1 MEPQPVLL
9 LVGSDALR
17 ERLAA
22 CGPSCRIVH
31 VPRALDAVWR
41 AGRERYQ
48 TIVLQAGPVEPRRVV
63 PVLRRLQPEARL
75 ILVCPTTL
83 EPVARDT
90 LLLGADDYLL
100 DPPDA
105 RSIREVIFRLPAR
118 KAKAADAPAFQAP
131 TRDELAALADV
142 LRQIDDGPEATL
154 ARLAELVRETFG
166 AAYVEIELDGHRAA
180 AGAPA
185 EIVLS
190 EPIVRSD
197 EAVGALR
204 LALRED
210 GQPYSSG
217 ALERLRDYARLIE
230 ITMRQTLEQQ
240 RWRELAWTDDLSGL
254 RNRRYFE
261 KRLAELIEHCARK
274 RSRLTVLLFDI
285 DNFKTY
291 NDRYGHETGDEL
303 IREVARLL
311 RQCTRS
317 SDVVARFG
325 GDEFAVIF
333 WDADGPRVPGSH
345 HPTEPVEL
353 TERFRR
359 TIETHDFK
367 CLGAQAPGP
376 VTISGGLASYPWNGT
391 SVAEL
396 IRAADQA
403 LLEAKRTGKNRIRLA
418 GGPLE
423 AEHPAP
429 DEAR

>member
-9 LVGSDALR
+9 LVGSDTLR

-22 CGPSCRIVH
+22 CEPSCRVVQ

-48 TIVLQAGPVEPRRVV
+48 IIVLEAGSVEPRRVV
-63 PVLRRLQPEARL
+63 PVLRRLQPDARL

-83 EPVARDT
+83 EPLARDT
-90 LLLGADDYLL
+90 LLLGADDYLI

-118 KAKAADAPAFQAP
+118 KRPARASS
-131 TRDELAALADV
+131 R
-142 LRQIDDGPEATL
+142 GPEAHELTALAEVLRHLDEGAEATL
-154 ARLAELVRETFG
+154 YRLAELVRQAF
-166 AAYVEIELDGHRAA
+166 AAARVEIALDGLRAA
-180 AGAPA
+180 AGPPA

-190 EPIVRSD
+190 EPIVR
-197 EAVGALR
+197 
-204 LALRED
+204 D
-210 GQPYSSG
+210 GQQVGTLGLAARDDAAPYSSD
-217 ALERLRDYARLIE
+217 ALERLREYARLIE
-230 ITMRQTLEQQ
+230 ITMQQTQAQ
-240 RWRELAWTDDLSGL
+240 HHWRELAWTDDLSGL

-261 KRLAELIEHCARK
+261 KRLAELIGHCAQK
-274 RSRLTVLLFDI
+274 RARLTVLLFDI

-317 SDVVARFG
+317 TDVVARFG

-353 TERFRR
+353 TERFRQ

-367 CLGAQAPGP
+367 CLGEHAPGP

-391 SVAEL
+391 TATEL
-396 IRAADQA
+396 MRAADHA
-403 LLEAKRTGKNRIRLA
+403 LLEAKRIGKNRIQLA
-418 GGPLE
+418 GQEWAAGE
-423 AEHPAP
+423 SES
-429 DEAR
+429 EAR

>member
-1 MEPQPVLL
+1 MEAQPVLL

-17 ERLAA
+17 EQLAA
-22 CGPSCRIVH
+22 CAPSCRIVH

-48 TIVLQAGPVEPRRVV
+48 TIVLEAGPIEPRRVV

-83 EPVARDT
+83 EPLARDT

-118 KAKAADAPAFQAP
+118 RPAAAP
-131 TRDELAALADV
+131 TGPGPERHELTALAEV
-142 LRQIDDGPEATL
+142 LRRIDDGPDATL
-154 ARLAELVRETFG
+154 VRLAELVRQTFG
-166 AAYVEIELDGHRAA
+166 AARVEIELDGHHAEV
-180 AGAPA
+180 GPPA

-190 EPIVRSD
+190 EPIRRHD
-197 EAVGALR
+197 EAVGTLR
-204 LALRED
+204 LAMRED
-210 GQPYSSG
+210 GAPYSG
-217 ALERLRDYARLIE
+217 EALERLREYARLIE
-230 ITMRQTLEQQ
+230 ITVRQTLEQQ

-261 KRLAELIEHCARK
+261 KRLGELIAYCAQK
-274 RSRLTVLLFDI
+274 RRRLTVLLFDI

-311 RQCTRS
+311 RECTRS

-359 TIETHDFK
+359 TIEAHDFR
-367 CLGAQAPGP
+367 CLGEHAPGP

-391 SVAEL
+391 TTDEL
-396 IRAADQA
+396 IRAADAA

-418 GGPLE
+418 GGSLE
-423 AEHPAP
+423 PQPPPA
-429 DEAR
+429 DEPA